1 MELQRAYFAGG
12 CFWCMTPVFRARG
25 AASVRSGYSGGSEE
39 SPSYEDV
46 KAQRTGHRETVE
58 IVYDPSKINYSTLL
72 DIFFANID
80 PFDGEGQFI
89 DRGASYSPAIFYQT
103 EEERALALEKIG
115 EIERESGR
123 CVEVAIL
130 PFRNFWPAEEYH
142 QDYDLKNPEAFE
154 EELRSSGRT
163 KRNS

>member
-1 MELQRAYFAGG
+1 MKRAYFAGG

-25 AASVRSGYSGGSEE
+25 AASVRSGYSGGDEA

-58 IVYDPSKINYSTLL
+58 VVYDQGVLPYSVLL

-89 DRGASYSPAIFYQT
+89 DRGASYSPAVFYQT
-103 EEERALALEKIG
+103 EEERTMALAKIG
-115 EIERESGR
+115 DIERESGR
-123 CVEVAIL
+123 QVEVALL

-142 QDYDLKNPEAFE
+142 QNYDLKNPEAFA
-154 EELRSSGRT
+154 EELKISGRL
-163 KRNS
+163 KKNS